1 MKEED
6 TADYWNRKWKLRE
19 QRLRE
24 KVTLDGS
31 DGENEFE
38 REIFNRARGKKVLDI
53 GCGPG
58 EFSLRVGRIAKS
70 VTGIDTSKVALKFA
84 KRNLASSGFKNVTF
98 RYGAAGRLPFRDESF
113 DLVYSRR
120 GPASDS
126 KRNLTEVR
134 RVLRRGGTFMEITIG
149 ERDKQNVAETFGRGQ
164 MLGFKGQVSAVK
176 NRWLEKAGFK
186 TSTAR
191 DYIGTEVFDSLDDL
205 IVRLRTAPIIPKFDV
220 ERDRNYLE
228 TVRGNCTTERGI
240 ETPVH
245 RVVLTGK
252 K

>member
-6 TADYWNRKWKLRE
+6 RPEYWNRKWKLRE
-19 QRLRE
+19 QHLRE

-31 DGENEFE
+31 DGEDEFE
-38 REIFNRARGKKVLDI
+38 HEIFNRACGKKVLDI

-70 VTGIDTSKVALKFA
+70 VTGIDTSKVALKLA
-84 KRNLASSGFKNVTF
+84 KRNLASRGVKNVTF
-98 RYGAAGRLPFRDESF
+98 RYADARKLPFRDKTF

-120 GPASDS
+120 GPGSDS
-126 KRNLTEVR
+126 KRNLTEVN

-149 ERDKQNVAETFGRGQ
+149 ERDKRNIAEIFGRGQ
-164 MLGFKGQVSAVK
+164 MLSFKGQVSTVK
-176 NRWLEKAGFK
+176 KRWLEKAGFR
-186 TSTAR
+186 TTAAR
-191 DYIGTEVFDSLDDL
+191 DYVGTEVFDSLDDL
-205 IVRLRTAPIIPKFDV
+205 IIRLRTAPIIPKFDV
-220 ERDRNYLE
+220 ERDRNSLE
-228 TVRGNCTTERGI
+228 AVRRQCMTERGI

-245 RVVLTGK
+245 RVVLTAK